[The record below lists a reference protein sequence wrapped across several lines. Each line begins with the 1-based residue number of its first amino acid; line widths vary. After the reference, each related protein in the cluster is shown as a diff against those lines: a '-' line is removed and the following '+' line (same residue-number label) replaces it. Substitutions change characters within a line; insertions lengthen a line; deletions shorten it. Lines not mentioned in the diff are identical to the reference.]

1 MFKDIANFLLIAF
14 CFNGV
19 YEAIRDIWIYVEME
33 LTGKTVERTR
43 DTIIAFILS
52 TIIIIV
58 LFVIAQ

>member
-19 YEAIRDIWIYVEME
+19 YEVIRDIWIYIEME
-33 LTGKTVERTR
+33 LTGKTVERIR
-43 DTIIAFILS
+43 DTIIASILS
-52 TIIIIV
+52 IIIIIV

>member
-1 MFKDIANFLLIAF
+1 MFKEIANFLLVAF

-43 DTIIAFILS
+43 DTIITAIFSI
-52 TIIIIV
+52 IIIIV
-58 LFVIAQ
+58 LFLIAQ